1 MILPLVCLIT
11 ISSALPQPAHAQYY
25 QPEAIEEHKPQALF
39 CYHSGQKSAVSPELF
54 WSDNQYSNESEQS
67 PLEGILAFVISLTAA
82 AIAIP
87 IFILAVMRLALASG
101 YRRGVIVENLDS
113 PLPPTRWYDPNI
125 KHHFE
130 MVNQRR

>member
-1 MILPLVCLIT
+1 MVQVT
-11 ISSALPQPAHAQYY
+11 
-25 QPEAIEEHKPQALF
+25 
-39 CYHSGQKSAVSPELF
+39 
-54 WSDNQYSNESEQS
+54 DNQYSNESEQS

-101 YRRGVIVENLDS
+101 YRRGVIVANLDS